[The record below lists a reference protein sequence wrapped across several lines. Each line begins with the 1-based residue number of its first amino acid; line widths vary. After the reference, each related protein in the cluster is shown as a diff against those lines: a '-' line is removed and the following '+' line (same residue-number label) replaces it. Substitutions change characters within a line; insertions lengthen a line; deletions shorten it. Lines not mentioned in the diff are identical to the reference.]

1 MGLRRVFVSQCYFG
15 FARDLHSKTDAPAPA
30 NWQSGILLH
39 SGQCQRSAQWVKTQ
53 VDESK
58 EPTSEESSAEAEP
71 REDLED
77 SDELPPVSWGAGE
90 RAPRKFRAL
99 KYTGVVAAVTVM
111 MLLIGSVS
119 AYAYDQSRDQRIV
132 PDVHI
137 DGVLVGG
144 LTRDE
149 AVTELRGNLDSI
161 RARKLTIKAYDKAY
175 TVSLAQFDVEADIE
189 EAVDQAFA
197 AGQGLG
203 MFGRLERWVGGGG
216 DAIDIPLEIRPNGE
230 AIEKKVVASIAG
242 QVNREATEAAI
253 DESSDELVF
262 RPAEPGV
269 ELEAQAASEILTSAA
284 VSVINGG
291 TVTEVVL
298 PAKELRP
305 EGNDIGAAILV
316 RVSEQKLYYYENAT
330 LVGTYK
336 VSTGTS
342 GYPTPLGR
350 FRVVEKIMNP
360 SWVNPAP
367 NGWGKDMPARIGPG
381 PGNPLGT
388 RALALNSP
396 GILIH
401 GTTKVNLLGS
411 PASHGCVRMAG
422 SDIEGLFPKVPT
434 NTPVFIRK

>member
-1 MGLRRVFVSQCYFG
+1 M
-15 FARDLHSKTDAPAPA
+15 
-30 NWQSGILLH
+30 N
-39 SGQCQRSAQWVKTQ
+39 TQ

-58 EPTSEESSAEAEP
+58 EDPQSDDIEARDVAEEAE
-71 REDLED
+71 
-77 SDELPPVSWGAGE
+77 LPLVTWGA
-90 RAPRKFRAL
+90 RDRKSKVPRGLRYA
-99 KYTGVVAAVTVM
+99 GVVAAVTAL
-111 MLLIGSVS
+111 MLLVGAVS
-119 AYAYDQSRDQRIV
+119 AYAYDQGQDRRIV
-132 PDVHI
+132 PDVRI

-149 AVTELRGNLDSI
+149 AVTALRMNLDAI
-161 RARKLTIKAYDKAY
+161 RSRKLTIKAYDKAY
-175 TVSLAQFDVEADIE
+175 TVSLAQFEVDADIE
-189 EAVDQAFA
+189 GAVDEAFA
-197 AGQGLG
+197 VSAGLG
-203 MFGRLERWVGGGG
+203 IGGRLKRWIGGGG
-216 DAIDIPLEIRPNGE
+216 EEIDVPLEIRPNVE
-230 AIEKKVVASIAG
+230 VIERKVVAGIAG

-253 DESSDELVF
+253 DETSGDLVF
-262 RPAEPGV
+262 RAAQPGV
-269 ELEAQAASEILTSAA
+269 ELEAQASSDLLLSAA
-284 VSVINGG
+284 TSVIDGAAL
-291 TVTEVVL
+291 TEVVL

-316 RVSEQKLYYYENAT
+316 RVAEQKLYYYENAT
-330 LVGTYK
+330 LVATYK

-367 NGWGKDMPARIGPG
+367 SGWGKDMPARIGPG

-411 PASHGCVRMAG
+411 PASHGCIRMAG
-422 SDIEGLFPKVPT
+422 SDIEGLFPKVPVS
-434 NTPVFIRK
+434 TPVFIRK

>member
-1 MGLRRVFVSQCYFG
+1 MDKSIKSSSE
-15 FARDLHSKTDAPAPA
+15 DL
-30 NWQSGILLH
+30 
-39 SGQCQRSAQWVKTQ
+39 
-53 VDESK
+53 
-58 EPTSEESSAEAEP
+58 SE
-71 REDLED
+71 REDPKEVFEN
-77 SDELPPVSWGAGE
+77 SDELPPVSWGAVRRSPG
-90 RAPRKFRAL
+90 KFRAL
-99 KYTGVVAAVTVM
+99 KYTGVAAAVTAM
-111 MLLIGSVS
+111 MLLIGTLS
-119 AYAYDQSRDQRIV
+119 AFAYDESRDQRIV
-132 PDVHI
+132 PDFHVNGI
-137 DGVLVGG
+137 LVGG

-149 AVTELRGNLDSI
+149 AVSVLRANLESI
-161 RARKLTIKAYDKAY
+161 RSRKLTIKAHDKAY
-175 TVSLAQFDVEADIE
+175 MVSLAQFDVDADIE
-189 EAVDQAFA
+189 GAVDQALA
-197 AGQGLG
+197 AGRDLG
-203 MFGRLERWVGGGG
+203 IVGRLERWVGGGG
-216 DAIDIPLEIRPNGE
+216 DAIDIPMEIRPVGE
-230 AIEKKVVASIAG
+230 AVDKKVVAAIAG

-253 DESSDELVF
+253 DETSDDLVF

-269 ELEAQAASEILTSAA
+269 ELESQAASEMLMRAA
-284 VSVINGG
+284 ASVISGG

-298 PAKELRP
+298 PTRELQP

-330 LVGTYK
+330 LVATYK

-350 FRVVEKIMNP
+350 FRVVEKIVNP

-422 SDIEGLFPKVPT
+422 ADIEGLFPKVPR

>member
-1 MGLRRVFVSQCYFG
+1 M
-15 FARDLHSKTDAPAPA
+15 
-30 NWQSGILLH
+30 
-39 SGQCQRSAQWVKTQ
+39 KTQ

-58 EPTSEESSAEAEP
+58 EQSSEEPLPEEDSGDHPGVSAEVP
-71 REDLED
+71 
-77 SDELPPVSWGAGE
+77 SVTWSAGE

-99 KYTGVVAAVTVM
+99 KYTGVVAAVTAV
-111 MLLIGSVS
+111 MLLIGTVS

-132 PDVHI
+132 PDVRV

-149 AVTELRGNLDSI
+149 AIAELRKKLDSV
-161 RARKLTIKAYDKAY
+161 RSRKLTVKAYDKAY
-175 TVSLAQFDVEADIE
+175 TVSLAQFEVDADVEG
-189 EAVDQAFA
+189 AVDQAFT
-197 AGQGLG
+197 AGHELG
-203 MFGRLERWVGGGG
+203 IGGRLKRWIGGGG
-216 DAIDIPLEIRPNGE
+216 DAIDVPLEIRPNGE
-230 AIEKKVVASIAG
+230 VIDKKVVAAIAG
-242 QVNREATEAAI
+242 QVNREATEATI
-253 DESSDELVF
+253 DETSDDLVF

-269 ELEAQAASEILTSAA
+269 ELEAQAASEMLMTTA
-284 VSVINGG
+284 VSIIAGA
-291 TVTEVVL
+291 TVTEVAL

-316 RVSEQKLYYYENAT
+316 RVSEQRLYYYENAT

-350 FRVVEKIMNP
+350 FRVVQKIMNP
-360 SWVNPAP
+360 SWTNPAP
-367 NGWGKDMPARIGPG
+367 NGWGKDMPAHIGPG
-381 PGNPLGT
+381 PNNPLGT
-388 RALALNSP
+388 RALQLNSP

-422 SDIEGLFPKVPT
+422 SDIEGLFPKVPV
-434 NTPVFIRK
+434 NTPVFIRR

>member
-1 MGLRRVFVSQCYFG
+1 M
-15 FARDLHSKTDAPAPA
+15 
-30 NWQSGILLH
+30 
-39 SGQCQRSAQWVKTQ
+39 
-53 VDESK
+53 DESN
-58 EPTSEESSAEAEP
+58 EPSSEELPDEPAADEESS
-71 REDLED
+71 EDPEG
-77 SDELPPVSWGAGE
+77 SSELPPVSWGAGE
-90 RAPRKFRAL
+90 RAPRRFRAL
-99 KYTGVVAAVTVM
+99 RCAGVVAAVTAVM
-111 MLLIGSVS
+111 LVAGSVS
-119 AYAYDQSRDQRIV
+119 AFAYDQSRDQRIV
-132 PDVHI
+132 PDVRV

-149 AVTELRGNLDSI
+149 AAAELRRNLDSV
-161 RARKLTIKAYDKAY
+161 RSRKLTIKAYDKAY
-175 TVSLAQFDVEADIE
+175 TVSLAQLDVEADIE
-189 EAVDQAFA
+189 GAVDEAFA
-197 AGQGLG
+197 VGHDLG
-203 MFGRLERWVGGGG
+203 IGGRLKRWIGGGG
-216 DAIDIPLEIRPNGE
+216 DAIDIPMEIRPNGE
-230 AIEKKVVASIAG
+230 AVDKKVIASIAG

-253 DESSDELVF
+253 DESSDDLVF

-269 ELEAQAASEILTSAA
+269 ELEAEAASEILMRAA
-284 VSVINGG
+284 VSAINGE
-291 TVTEVVL
+291 TITEVVL

-316 RVSEQKLYYYENAT
+316 RVSEQKLYYYENAA

-350 FRVVEKIMNP
+350 FRIVEKIMNP

-367 NGWGKDMPARIGPG
+367 TGWGKDMPARIGPG

-422 SDIEGLFPKVPT
+422 SDIEGLFPKVPV